1 MAVTT
6 TATAT
11 MARRVQWTTELISEQ
26 FIVPRLEDE
35 LIDDLFYQEDEIG
48 EMRHTAFMIECGLE
62 EDPPD
67 GPDVPPIPWGDMLLK
82 QQQQKEEEAKPQ
94 KQSRPLLTDS
104 DSDSDDE
111 GLVRKE
117 KRELPSRSRS
127 TDDID
132 TLAIELTTSNRV
144 LRRRPPTR
152 ATSTPV
158 ELSVPNSPLQSPL
171 SPNEGPRKPA
181 RRVPSR
187 TSPETPPRRKTPERR
202 GLTKTR
208 SGTTH
213 GMAAAAAR
221 AKNKINGDD
230 ASQSPKSPNTL
241 RKLSRTHSGTT
252 REMTDA
258 AAKFRK
264 QKKDKEKIGSPSA
277 SERRKSIE
285 SIAHKN
291 ENKGRP
297 APLMRS
303 FVATKS
309 GTKFGNKN
317 KDDPAAEEENED
329 THIVYKNGK
338 RTVVRRSSTVS
349 KESRLKSRSSIA
361 SNGSN
366 DSDTDKK
373 KERRNSSRKESSI
386 RQYSSMSSE
395 DEDEKFLGELIKDSD
410 DISVA
415 QSEFSIST
423 VGSDGDTKPTLPKS
437 ILQPLEMPIRQ
448 RSDNPTLSI
457 YQPLELPTRQ
467 KSLTAKSVV
476 SLDDET
482 YEEELSVKKKEK
494 KKKKKKGDGLSDDSS
509 NHSTKSLKKKKKKK
523 DRDDSVRTPRQR
535 SKKKAISL
543 DSSDD
548 DLTDKPYE
556 SLYSQSPKETV
567 EGMYGGYYA
576 SPSAIRKQNRL
587 SLSRQRSDDSSP
599 SVINIGSPRMSGSP
613 SATSSAHRRQFLP
626 SKISPTKK
634 SLPFAPDYPPKSIID
649 IARQD
654 EGLRGKP
661 DDFVCTD
668 PLAAIKQKKLQ
679 EKSPRASWSPST
691 STSPFG
697 SKKRPDDWLGSGK
710 KAQRSWRVKAKPAD

>member
-1 MAVTT
+1 MAIAT
-6 TATAT
+6 TAAAI
-11 MARRVQWTTELISEQ
+11 MSPRVQWSTELVSEQ

-48 EMRHTAFMIECGLE
+48 EMRHSAFMIECGLE

-67 GPDVPPIPWGDMLLK
+67 GPDVPPVPWGDMLLK
-82 QQQQKEEEAKPQ
+82 QQQQKQEEAKPQ
-94 KQSRPLLTDS
+94 KQSRPLLSDS

-117 KRELPSRSRS
+117 TRELPSRSRS

-144 LRRRPPTR
+144 GRRRPPTR
-152 ATSTPV
+152 ATSTPL
-158 ELSVPNSPLQSPL
+158 ELSVPQSPLQSPL
-171 SPNEGPRKPA
+171 SPNDGPRKPA

-187 TSPETPPRRKTPERR
+187 ASPETPPRRKVPERR

-221 AKNKINGDD
+221 AKKKMNGED
-230 ASQSPKSPNTL
+230 AGESPKSPKTL

-252 REMTDA
+252 RETANA

-264 QKKDKEKIGSPSA
+264 QKKEKEKIGSPPA

-291 ENKGRP
+291 ESKGRP

-303 FVATKS
+303 LVATKS
-309 GTKFGNKN
+309 GTKFGSNNKE
-317 KDDPAAEEENED
+317 DPAVTEDDNSDNESPK
-329 THIVYKNGK
+329 IVYKNGK
-338 RTVVRRSSTVS
+338 RTAGRRVSSVS
-349 KESRLKSRSSIA
+349 KDSRLKSRSSI
-361 SNGSN
+361 
-366 DSDTDKK
+366 
-373 KERRNSSRKESSI
+373 NSAGNESSI
-386 RQYSSMSSE
+386 RQYSSMSS
-395 DEDEKFLGELIKDSD
+395 DDDDDKFLGDIIRDSD

-415 QSEFSIST
+415 KSEISIST
-423 VGSDGDTKPTLPKS
+423 VGSDGDTKATVPS
-437 ILQPLEMPIRQ
+437 MLQPLEMPIRQ
-448 RSDNPTLSI
+448 RSHNPPASI
-457 YQPLELPTRQ
+457 YQPLELPIRQ
-467 KSLTAKSVV
+467 KSLTAKSAL

-482 YEEELSVKKKEK
+482 YEEELSVSKKK

-509 NHSTKSLKKKKKKK
+509 VHSTKSLKKKKKKK
-523 DRDDSVRTPRQR
+523 DRDDSVRTPRHG
-535 SKKKAISL
+535 SKKKSISL
-543 DSSDD
+543 DSDC

-556 SLYSQSPKETV
+556 SLYSPRQSPKKNV
-567 EGMYGGYYA
+567 EGIYGDHYA
-576 SPSAIRKQNRL
+576 SPSAIRKNNRL
-587 SLSRQRSDDSSP
+587 SMSRQKSDDSSP
-599 SVINIGSPRMSGSP
+599 SVINIGSPGFYGSP
-613 SATSSAHRRQFLP
+613 SATRSEHRRQFSP
-626 SKISPTKK
+626 SNYSPTKK
-634 SLPFAPDYPPKSIID
+634 SLPYTPESPSKSIMS
-649 IARQD
+649 IAREE

-668 PLAAIKQKKLQ
+668 PLAAIKKKKEQ
-679 EKSPRASWSPST
+679 EKMTRASWSPASTT
-691 STSPFG
+691 STFG

-710 KAQRSWRVKAKPAD
+710 KATRSWRVKAKPPEG